1 MIRKH
6 VLEHSQ
12 YKGSEF
18 RCILPVGD
26 DICQWACS
34 SKLSCFNAHQKKIHG
49 VCFDDGAS
57 HEYTAGT
64 GFYLKGLKHARNHH
78 SDLCLA
84 GSRTQ
89 AKSVMR
95 AGRER
100 YRLRNNQTGFKV
112 VDFSKSDK
120 VLIRGRWYLPDR
132 STEIICREDGR
143 WVIRGGGKIKMGP
156 KLVNPEKVKNNT
168 EHLSVINTPN
178 DLFYQGEIPESV
190 GKVINVSL
198 PVVYMEDPEPA
209 KAAPEKNKV
218 PTEKATTEMVEETGV
233 PVGALVT
240 NDGHAD
246 DSVFS
251 GEALDNEDGD
261 SEAISRNL
269 VEASS
274 LLLGKD
280 PSIYIEAEIV
290 PQCSATVRSLI
301 HTKIPNARAEILMHK
316 SKINMHSAEVRRLE
330 EEILYWEIVI
340 NSYKK

>member
-1 MIRKH
+1 MSILKRNCTAEAPISCPECGKKGRSRVIRKH

-26 DICQWACS
+26 DICQWACR

-112 VDFSKSDK
+112 VES
-120 VLIRGRWYLPDR
+120 RW
-132 STEIICREDGR
+132 
-143 WVIRGGGKIKMGP
+143 
-156 KLVNPEKVKNNT
+156 
-168 EHLSVINTPN
+168 
-178 DLFYQGEIPESV
+178 DL
-190 GKVINVSL
+190 
-198 PVVYMEDPEPA
+198 
-209 KAAPEKNKV
+209 
-218 PTEKATTEMVEETGV
+218 
-233 PVGALVT
+233 
-240 NDGHAD
+240 
-246 DSVFS
+246 
-251 GEALDNEDGD
+251 
-261 SEAISRNL
+261 NL
-269 VEASS
+269 
-274 LLLGKD
+274 
-280 PSIYIEAEIV
+280 
-290 PQCSATVRSLI
+290 
-301 HTKIPNARAEILMHK
+301 
-316 SKINMHSAEVRRLE
+316 
-330 EEILYWEIVI
+330 
-340 NSYKK
+340 